1 MTCDLPPN
9 PPQIITYDKDDDT
22 LVIDINYINSSKVQ
36 PGMDDL
42 TSNMD
47 DDDDEVQ
54 NLGKLEYSLD
64 YNFQTQEV

>member
-22 LVIDINYINSSKVQ
+22 LVIDINYSKVQ